1 MSNTSISLPTYIIE
15 GVDISL
21 AGIVTLGRDIIPVR
35 SCEGEEELQY
45 GVPGQGQLA
54 HILSSVEV
62 VEPGLQ
68 ESVRDVQLITARSQ
82 DQEAD

>member
-1 MSNTSISLPTYIIE
+1 MPTYIIE
-15 GVDISL
+15 GVDIGV
-21 AGIVTLGRDIIPVR
+21 AGIVTLGRDIVPVR
-35 SCEGEEELQY
+35 RGEGEEKLQY
-45 GVPGQGQLA
+45 GVPGQVQQA

-68 ESVRDVQLITARSQ
+68 ESVRDVQLIGGRSQ